1 MQISRYKGVKAET
14 GKYPTWKNGEQT
26 SSDERICQNPYN
38 CKTKLS
44 EMLRLKNVY
53 FFQHIYLLKFSVKF
67 NKIIWNCLLRFWWNR
82 DRIYAIEEDRMQFKK
97 VCFI

>member
-53 FFQHIYLLKFSVKF
+53 FFELHSIFFNGINSITIPPKTQEVIPYYFVEFNGKF
-67 NKIIWNCLLRFWWNR
+67 
-82 DRIYAIEEDRMQFKK
+82 
-97 VCFI
+97 

>member
-53 FFQHIYLLKFSVKF
+53 FF
-67 NKIIWNCLLRFWWNR
+67 
-82 DRIYAIEEDRMQFKK
+82 
-97 VCFI
+97 